1 MSAAAAH
8 VPTQGPIQRMK
19 EVTVP
24 VALTS
29 VPQYFNFW
37 KEKPLLTKDWDVTLH
52 QRRSRRPRSDYGTR
66 FYITRRKSETDKG
79 CGQKFSETTELGTL
93 LEDDDSNFSDDSHGG
108 SRKKRGHLE
117 DEGGGEGEGGRG
129 RGGGDSD
136 EEGNKDGV
144 R

>member
-1 MSAAAAH
+1 MSAAAH
-8 VPTQGPIQRMK
+8 VPTQGATQRMK

-52 QRRSRRPRSDYGTR
+52 QRKSRRPRSDYGTR
-66 FYITRRKSETDKG
+66 FYRTRRKSETDKG
-79 CGQKFSETTELGTL
+79 CGQKFSDTTELGTL
-93 LEDDDSNFSDDSHGG
+93 LEDDDSNFSDDSRGG
-108 SRKKRGHLE
+108 SRNKRGNLE
-117 DEGGGEGEGGRG
+117 DEGEREERGG
-129 RGGGDSD
+129 GGGDSD
-136 EEGNKDGV
+136 EEGNKNGV